1 MIALGRDARLRL
13 LHDAFRL
20 TLAPPPSALVASGRS
35 RVRFELYQQIPALRM
50 LALPRPRIL
59 NASDVGLGKTIETGI
74 ALRELI
80 ARRRGG
86 RILIVCPA
94 GIAEQWR
101 DEMADKFGLDFKVF
115 DREGVHEARRAVD
128 AGANPWATE
137 PRIIASFDY
146 LKRREGAFRE
156 VQNVRFHAIVCD
168 EVHHLADQH
177 SPPMTSRTAT
187 AWPSGSP
194 GPATP

>member
-1 MIALGRDARLRL
+1 VSLDRLGRDARFRL

-20 TLAPPPSALVASGRS
+20 TLAPPPSALVAAGRS

-59 NASDVGLGKTIETGI
+59 NASDVGLGKTVETGI

-94 GIAEQWR
+94 GITDQWR
-101 DEMADKFGLDFKVF
+101 DEMAAKFGLDFKVF
-115 DREGVHEARRAVD
+115 DRDGVHEARKAFPGSSPRSTTSSAATGPSARPRAS
-128 AGANPWATE
+128 GSTSSSAT
-137 PRIIASFDY
+137 RSTT
-146 LKRREGAFRE
+146 
-156 VQNVRFHAIVCD
+156 
-168 EVHHLADQH
+168 
-177 SPPMTSRTAT
+177 SPTTPPATTCRTAT